1 MNRKIRFAAAAL
13 AAVVTLGTVAGN
25 TVYAADSVSI
35 TNVSY
40 DPTRELYEQYNK
52 IFQEHWK
59 EKTGQDVDITQS
71 HGGSG
76 KQALEVANGLEADV
90 VTLALEYDV
99 DAIQNAGLIDD
110 GWIDE
115 FPEDS
120 SPYTSTIVFLVRKGN
135 PKGIKDWDDLVKD
148 GVGVITPNPK
158 TSGGARWNYLAAWA
172 YAKDKFNGDEDQ
184 IKDFI
189 KKLYQNVL
197 VLDSGARGAT
207 TSFVENGQ
215 GDVLIAWENEAYLS
229 VKDYPDDY
237 EIITPSISILAQP
250 SVAVVDTV
258 VDEVV
263 CDGEKI
269 AFMAV
274 EHLIELGHTNIGYI
288 GECHNEAR
296 YRGFVEALYDHHLEL
311 DPDFVIETNQTE
323 AKGYEA
329 MEKLLAMP
337 DYPTG
342 IYCANDITAVGVL
355 KLLSRRKNI
364 YMPSVIASDDI
375 EQAQFTTPMLT
386 TVHLPKEDMGKFA
399 LWLLLDRINNG
410 HKAVTRME
418 LECKLMVRSSCTSAQ
433 ENGWSDYCI

>member
-115 FPEDS
+115 FPDDS

-135 PKGIKDWDDLVKD
+135 PKGIKDWDDLIKED
-148 GVGVITPNPK
+148 VGVITPNPK
-158 TSGGARWNYLAAWA
+158 TSGGARWNFLAAWYYFKKQGQTEEQVQA
-172 YAKDKFNGDEDQ
+172 SVT
-184 IKDFI
+184 
-189 KKLYQNVL
+189 KLYKNVA

-207 TSFVENGQ
+207 TTFTENGQ
-215 GDVLIAWENEAYLS
+215 GDVLVAWENEAYLS
-229 VKDYPDDY
+229 MRDYPDEY
-237 EIITPSISILAQP
+237 EIVTPSVSILAQP
-250 SVAVVDTV
+250 SVAVVDEV
-258 VDEVV
+258 VDQRGTRKVATEYLSYLYS
-263 CDGEKI
+263 DEAQRIAGDNYYRPYNKKI
-269 AFMAV
+269 LKEYSDVF
-274 EHLIELGHTNIGYI
+274 
-288 GECHNEAR
+288 
-296 YRGFVEALYDHHLEL
+296 DL
-311 DPDFVIETNQTE
+311 DINLVTIDDFGGW
-323 AKGYEA
+323 K
-329 MEKLLAMP
+329 K
-337 DYPTG
+337 
-342 IYCANDITAVGVL
+342 
-355 KLLSRRKNI
+355 
-364 YMPSVIASDDI
+364 
-375 EQAQFTTPMLT
+375 
-386 TVHLPKEDMGKFA
+386 
-399 LWLLLDRINNG
+399 
-410 HKAVTRME
+410 
-418 LECKLMVRSSCTSAQ
+418 AQ
-433 ENGWSDYCI
+433 ETHFSDGGIFDQIYEG